1 MNDILDANTVPTTL
15 AEGLTAKLYT
25 RLCKVAAKIASVTFV
40 NCPMM
45 VRDSDRTATR
55 DELVNTHFCL
65 RYAHYVQ
72 KFDAT
77 KGKTFEDFCVIEFYY
92 IVGRT
97 YFKARTASHK
107 QGGVS
112 VGQATEDYSGS
123 VVEPVDKVTPVDVA
137 LEAEDL
143 GLAAERLA
151 LIKDNLPKL
160 TPDQSYILWNH
171 SRGHSLDSIAIS
183 MGLSRH
189 SVSNIHR
196 GALSAM
202 RRLLNEET

>member
-1 MNDILDANTVPTTL
+1 LNGTLEPTAVPATL
-15 AEGLTAKLYT
+15 AEGLTDRLYT
-25 RLCKVAAKIASVTFV
+25 RLCKVAAKVADVTFV

-45 VRDSDRTATR
+45 VRDSDRNATR

-65 RYAHYVQ
+65 RYGHYVR
-72 KFDAT
+72 KYDAS

-97 YFKARTASHK
+97 YYKARNDSHK
-107 QGGVS
+107 RGAIT
-112 VGQATEDYSGS
+112 VGQATEDSTN
-123 VVEPVDKVTPVDVA
+123 VVEPVDKVTPVDTALETEDVA
-137 LEAEDL
+137 LAK
-143 GLAAERLA
+143 ERLE
-151 LIKDNLPKL
+151 LIKANLPKL
-160 TPDQSYILWNH
+160 TADQSYILWNH
-171 SRGHSLDSIAIS
+171 ARGHSLDSIALS
-183 MGLSRH
+183 MKLSRH